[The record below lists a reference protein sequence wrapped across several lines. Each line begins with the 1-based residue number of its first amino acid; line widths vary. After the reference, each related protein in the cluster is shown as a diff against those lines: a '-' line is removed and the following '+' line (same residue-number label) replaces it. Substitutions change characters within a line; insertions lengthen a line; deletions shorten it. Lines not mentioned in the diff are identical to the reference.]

1 MKGGDGVAP
10 AKECPDCQEMLH
22 TAVRLCPKCGHEF
35 PAPELNHA
43 TKAYGGAILSTQ
55 VQAEW
60 VDVDHVSY
68 SRWKKDGKPDSIRV
82 TYECGMISHSE
93 WLCPD
98 HGGYA
103 ASRYKARKPALG
115 AMADTT
121 DDAIE
126 ESRHW
131 AKPGR
136 IKIRPQRD
144 SKFFEIVQLDYSE
157 REVELSLEDDDI
169 AF

>member
-1 MKGGDGVAP
+1 
-10 AKECPDCQEMLH
+10 
-22 TAVRLCPKCGHEF
+22 
-35 PAPELNHA
+35 
-43 TKAYGGAILSTQ
+43 
-55 VQAEW
+55 
-60 VDVDHVSY
+60 
-68 SRWKKDGKPDSIRV
+68 
-82 TYECGMISHSE
+82 
-93 WLCPD
+93 
-98 HGGYA
+98 
-103 ASRYKARKPALG
+103 
-115 AMADTT
+115 MADTT

-169 AF
+169 PF

>member
-1 MKGGDGVAP
+1 
-10 AKECPDCQEMLH
+10 
-22 TAVRLCPKCGHEF
+22 
-35 PAPELNHA
+35 
-43 TKAYGGAILSTQ
+43 
-55 VQAEW
+55 
-60 VDVDHVSY
+60 VDHVSY

-93 WLCPD
+93 WLCQD

-169 AF
+169 PF